1 MKPKDQKSKYEKKI
15 ETFDR
20 MLYLIKKQGISYQGT
35 QGTAPSNDTMWNL
48 GTLSAVIWQVLHCY
62 HFFYEHVNS
71 PFWKNLSYMSSTSQN
86 ELTGIAAK
94 CILQKWLFL

>member
-35 QGTAPSNDTMWNL
+35 QGTAPSNDTM
-48 GTLSAVIWQVLHCY
+48 
-62 HFFYEHVNS
+62 
-71 PFWKNLSYMSSTSQN
+71 
-86 ELTGIAAK
+86 
-94 CILQKWLFL
+94 